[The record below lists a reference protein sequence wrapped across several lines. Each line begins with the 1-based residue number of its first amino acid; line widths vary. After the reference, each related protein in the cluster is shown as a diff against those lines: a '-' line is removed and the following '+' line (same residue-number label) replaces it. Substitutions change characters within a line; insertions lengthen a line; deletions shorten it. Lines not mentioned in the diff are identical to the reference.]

1 MCVAHFFYE
10 EKKEVRRWE
19 RESGGVGVD
28 GVSST
33 FNESELW
40 KKKMYLK

>member
-1 MCVAHFFYE
+1 MLLIFFYEEE

-28 GVSST
+28 GVSPT
-33 FNESELW
+33 FNEFESSG
-40 KKKMYLK
+40 KKCI